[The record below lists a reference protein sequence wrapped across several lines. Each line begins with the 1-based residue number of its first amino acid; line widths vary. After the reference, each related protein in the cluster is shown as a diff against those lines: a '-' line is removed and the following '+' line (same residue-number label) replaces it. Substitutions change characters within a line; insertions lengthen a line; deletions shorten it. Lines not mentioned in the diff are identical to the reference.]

1 MTNLLALRNVILF
14 SVSASKGVS
23 IDYPSIAL
31 HAIGSQDGQAAV
43 YLQLD
48 LHDKELTNDDDDIQ
62 TLTLHL
68 TPQDEPLAEDSA
80 PTNGHSESAET
91 TNGASV
97 TNNSAAKALFE
108 ALSACADLNPDPMD
122 EDDEDGEGVEMPEPG
137 AGGWITSE
145 NMHEFMDENGN
156 WTGPEIPVLGA
167 GAGQVRTRDEAAGE
181 QEGVG
186 DEDEETKWRRTG

>member
-1 MTNLLALRNVILF
+1 MHMRAALTWPCRNVVLF
-14 SVSASKGVS
+14 SPTTSKGVS
-23 IDYPSIAL
+23 IDYPTIAL
-31 HAIGSQDGQAAV
+31 HALGSQDGQTAV

-48 LHDKELTNDDDDIQ
+48 LHDQELTNDDDDIQ

-68 TPQDEPLAEDSA
+68 IPKASVGESA
-80 PTNGHSESAET
+80 SNGHTDDTNGIPSA
-91 TNGASV
+91 NGA
-97 TNNSAAKALFE
+97 AAKDLFE

-122 EDDEDGEGVEMPEPG
+122 EDEDGEGPEVPEPG

-167 GAGQVRTRDEAAGE
+167 GAGQVRPRDDEDADGDEA
-181 QEGVG
+181 V
-186 DEDEETKWRRTG
+186 EDAKWQRTG